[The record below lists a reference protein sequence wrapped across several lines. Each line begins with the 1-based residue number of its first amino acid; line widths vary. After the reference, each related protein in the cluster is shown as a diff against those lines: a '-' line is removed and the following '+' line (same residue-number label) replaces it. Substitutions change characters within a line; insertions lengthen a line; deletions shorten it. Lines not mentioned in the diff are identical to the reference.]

1 MECCR
6 YQSRNAL
13 GHPVCLYFLGMGDG
27 SDMLRLL
34 SDLWVIIFMVQ
45 SYVIVMA
52 ISGMLYHGCYIRDAI
67 SWMLYHGG
75 YVMDGRPS
83 YIMEASSW

>member
-1 MECCR
+1 
-6 YQSRNAL
+6 
-13 GHPVCLYFLGMGDG
+13 MGDG

-52 ISGMLYHGCYIRDAI
+52 ISWMCRHGCYIMDAMSWMVVLAI
-67 SWMLYHGG
+67 SWRRRHGG
-75 YVMDGRPS
+75 TSYAHHAYGDVDCIVMVTALCGIEPVQ
-83 YIMEASSW
+83 